1 MGRAATR
8 TEFQVETVP
17 SRVDPKTRLVS
28 GRLKALLVVHEL
40 EESVRRKL
48 DVVLADVGDGKP
60 LHYVG
65 DLVIVGT
72 VNLEPQ
78 GRGTVRQPK
87 EFVNAVLHVIEGRS
101 EHLGEVKSPSL
112 FGEHLSNLDFTECIR
127 LIQRVSIKS
136 VNPWQL
142 QVLEG
147 PTRVC
152 VRIALDVS
160 KAKLVKLFI

>member
-1 MGRAATR
+1 MGRAAAR
-8 TEFQVETVP
+8 AEFQVETVP

-40 EESVRRKL
+40 EESVCRKL
-48 DVVLADVGDGKP
+48 DVVLADVGNGKP
-60 LHYVG
+60 LHHVG
-65 DLVIVGT
+65 DLIIVGA

-78 GRGTVRQPK
+78 GRGTERQPK
-87 EFVNAVLHVIEGRS
+87 EFVYTVLHVIEGRA

-127 LIQRVSIKS
+127 LVQRVSIKG
-136 VNPWQL
+136 VIPWQL
-142 QVLEG
+142 QILEG

-152 VRIALDVS
+152 V
-160 KAKLVKLFI
+160 